1 MSRNAM
7 NECIDAVNERE
18 DQRDTER
25 MERAMYEQP
34 KGPTMT
40 KHTINGFV
48 TWQKYEW
55 EDKPTIGF
63 YDFDPGPPT
72 DPHSRVV
79 VCAHSFEVGVPD
91 NFDPREKQ
99 VAGLVAEKQK
109 ARAEFAARITELDA
123 QINKLLC
130 LEMAATE

>member
-40 KHTINGFV
+40 KHTETFYVQATQHGPAQA
-48 TWQKYEW
+48 TRYYLMTSRDMAKYGYVYVKSIEVDY
-55 EDKPTIGF
+55 EVPD
-63 YDFDPGPPT
+63 DFDIRGPMVAAL
-72 DPHSRVV
+72 D
-79 VCAHSFEVGVPD
+79 
-91 NFDPREKQ
+91 KQ
-99 VAGLVAEKQK
+99 IQAV
-109 ARAEFAARITELDA
+109 RAEFAKRINDLQDEKA
-123 QINKLLC
+123 KYLC